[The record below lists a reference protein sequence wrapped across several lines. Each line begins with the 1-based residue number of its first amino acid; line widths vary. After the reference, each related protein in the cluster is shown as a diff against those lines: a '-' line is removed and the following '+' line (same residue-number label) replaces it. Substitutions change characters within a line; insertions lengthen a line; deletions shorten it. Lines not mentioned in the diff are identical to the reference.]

1 MTNDAFRSE
10 LVELVKAS
18 GQELIDRAEEIV
30 GDTTMISNFDISI
43 DFGLNEGRLDTCP
56 TIAVNHEYV
65 SRNTIKVLSEK
76 FEYALT
82 SLPSK
87 EKKL

>member
-1 MTNDAFRSE
+1 MANDAFRAE

-30 GDTTMISNFDISI
+30 GDTTMISDFDISI
-43 DFGLNEGRLDTCP
+43 DFGLYEGHLDTCP
-56 TIAVNHEYV
+56 KITVNHEYFA
-65 SRNTIKVLSEK
+65 RNTIKVLSEK
-76 FEYALT
+76 FEYAPT

>member
-1 MTNDAFRSE
+1 MANDAFRAK

-30 GDTTMISNFDISI
+30 GDTTLISGFDISI

-56 TIAVNHEYV
+56 RITVNHEYV
-65 SRNTIKVLSEK
+65 ARNTIKVLFK
-76 FEYALT
+76 
-82 SLPSK
+82 K
-87 EKKL
+87 EKNNG

>member
-1 MTNDAFRSE
+1 MANNAFRAE

-30 GDTTMISNFDISI
+30 GDATLISDFGISI

-56 TIAVNHEYV
+56 MITVNHEYV
-65 SRNTIKVLSEK
+65 ISNTIKVLFEK
-76 FEYALT
+76 D
-82 SLPSK
+82 K
-87 EKKL
+87 NNG

>member
-1 MTNDAFRSE
+1 MANDAFRAK

-30 GDTTMISNFDISI
+30 GDTTLISGFDISI

-56 TIAVNHEYV
+56 TITVNHEYV
-65 SRNTIKVLSEK
+65 ARNTIKVL
-76 FEYALT
+76 FE
-82 SLPSK
+82 K
-87 EKKL
+87 EKNNG

>member
-1 MTNDAFRSE
+1 MANDVFREE

-30 GDTTMISNFDISI
+30 GNTTLISDFGISI

-56 TIAVNHEYV
+56 RITVNKEYV
-65 SRNTIKVLSEK
+65 ALNTIKVLFEK
-76 FEYALT
+76 D
-82 SLPSK
+82 K
-87 EKKL
+87 NNG

>member
-1 MTNDAFRSE
+1 MANNIFREE

-30 GDTTMISNFDISI
+30 GDTTLISDFGISI

-56 TIAVNHEYV
+56 RITVNHEYV
-65 SRNTIKVLSEK
+65 ALNTIKVLFEK
-76 FEYALT
+76 D
-82 SLPSK
+82 K
-87 EKKL
+87 NNG

>member
-1 MTNDAFRSE
+1 MTNDAFRAE

-30 GDTTMISNFDISI
+30 GDTTMISDFDISI

-56 TIAVNHEYV
+56 KITVNHEYV
-65 SRNTIKVLSEK
+65 TRNAIKVL
-76 FEYALT
+76 FE
-82 SLPSK
+82 K
-87 EKKL
+87 EKNNG

>member
-1 MTNDAFRSE
+1 MANDTFRAK

-30 GDTTMISNFDISI
+30 GDTTLISGFDISI

-56 TIAVNHEYV
+56 RITVNHEYV
-65 SRNTIKVLSEK
+65 ARNTIKVLFAK
-76 FEYALT
+76 DKNT
-82 SLPSK
+82 G
-87 EKKL
+87 